1 MRFPSELPIRPRHHP
16 ARLRP
21 ASANAVSRT
30 SLSFFLFSTDLTD
43 APVHLHARNP
53 DIMRTLAFRE
63 SSAWRTLS
71 LLRFTD
77 TGSQR
82 YPIVRRIRALWAKC
96 GTRDGQGCRSYGT
109 HLEVL
114 CWAAGYGRRNPLRH
128 HNICAGSSTSFL
140 LHLAAR
146 RGSILEAL
154 MGLGDLS
161 CGNLI
166 SVVLCLCAESLL
178 KSLFQG

>member
-53 DIMRTLAFRE
+53 HIMRTLAFHE
-63 SSAWRTLS
+63 SSARRTLS

-96 GTRDGQGCRSYGT
+96 GTRVSVIWNPSRS
-109 HLEVL
+109 VVP
-114 CWAAGYGRRNPLRH
+114 GRRIRTQKP
-128 HNICAGSSTSFL
+128 SSSSQHMRGQLDILFAAL
-140 LHLAAR
+140 GCSSWQHLGGTDGPR
-146 RGSILEAL
+146 
-154 MGLGDLS
+154 
-161 CGNLI
+161 
-166 SVVLCLCAESLL
+166 
-178 KSLFQG
+178 